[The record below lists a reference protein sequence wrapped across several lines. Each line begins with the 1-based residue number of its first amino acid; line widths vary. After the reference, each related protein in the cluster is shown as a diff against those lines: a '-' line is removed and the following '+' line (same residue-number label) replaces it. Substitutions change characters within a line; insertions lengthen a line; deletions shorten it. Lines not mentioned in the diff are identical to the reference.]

1 MNPERPSFLFSRSC
15 PDDAQEYEGA
25 VMKARKVLL
34 VLVLA
39 ALLVV
44 LVAGSAFAA
53 SLPKVTGGGQ
63 AYVDPGVVSFFN
75 YNARA
80 VDEQGNAR
88 GWVLI
93 EHPWVGV
100 DLRIQV
106 LYLAVSDNIA
116 WIGGVITQGTPAEWV
131 GQELIL
137 AVQDNGEGSKAL
149 TPDLVTPG
157 YFTDAANALLMPE
170 PEDIPVWEVLHGN
183 VQLH

>member
-1 MNPERPSFLFSRSC
+1 
-15 PDDAQEYEGA
+15 
-25 VMKARKVLL
+25 MKARKVLV
-34 VLVLA
+34 VLAVA

-44 LVAGSAFAA
+44 LIAGSAFAA

-63 AYVDPGVVSFFN
+63 AYVGPGQISSFN
-75 YNARA
+75 YNAIA
-80 VDEQGNAR
+80 VNEQGNAK
-88 GWVLI
+88 GWVLLN
-93 EHPWVGV
+93 HLWLGV

-131 GQELIL
+131 GQDLIFG
-137 AVQDNGEGSKAL
+137 VQDNGEGAKAL
-149 TPDLVTPG
+149 APDLVTPG
-157 YFTDAANALLMPE
+157 YFTDAADALLMPE